1 MRSIITRVTIAAFL
15 ATQISIPALAQT
27 KPAPMP
33 EPVTPTP
40 LPGPVTP
47 LPQPVHDRP
56 TPLPGPVTPLPKPV
70 PDRPTPLPGPVAG
83 NGGYAG
89 SLRCD
94 SRNNRIQRCTVRHES
109 RVMLVDRHDGKC
121 NQGRD
126 WGYDRRAIWVSN
138 GCKATFA
145 YGYGSYWPQPE
156 KKNSNTGLIVGGV
169 VVAAGLAALLL
180 SKKKKAPTETA
191 APEPETPTT
200 FPPGPP
206 AAVSANLSILTAAQK
221 PAMQTCLFEASRQLG
236 ATGGTRL
243 TLDSVTEIE
252 PGNGGWRFRANIKG
266 TYPDGDRD
274 MTMYCRA
281 TPTKV
286 VQLDFS

>member
-1 MRSIITRVTIAAFL
+1 MRSIVTRVTIAAFL
-15 ATQISIPALAQT
+15 ATQISIPAVAQT

-33 EPVTPTP
+33 EPVTQ

-47 LPQPVHDRP
+47 LPQPV
-56 TPLPGPVTPLPKPV
+56 
-70 PDRPTPLPGPVAG
+70 PDRPTPLPGPIAD

-94 SRNNRIQRCTVRHES
+94 SRNSRLQRCTVRHEN
-109 RVMLVDRHDGKC
+109 RVALIDRHDGKC

-145 YGYGSYWPQPE
+145 YGYGNYWPQPE
-156 KKNSNTGLIVGGV
+156 KKKNSNTGLIIGGV
-169 VVAAGLAALLL
+169 VVAAGLAALLA
-180 SKKKKAPTETA
+180 SKKKKKEPTETA

-200 FPPGPP
+200 YPPGPP

-236 ATGGTRL
+236 ATGGTKL

-252 PGNGGWRFRANIKG
+252 PGNGGWRFRANLKG